1 MKADVSII
9 KNIEKHGIKTKFSI
23 CCMLFIE
30 NNYIRAEPEERNH
43 FFRERVLILE
53 RGNINA
59 EKHST
64 YPMPTVWQRQAH
76 GCSEPCKCGKTTA
89 IRPPA
94 LGQGGMDSQVSQ
106 VRQSNWHCPI
116 YKSIREATD
125 RGVTPS
131 LPHTNTSSSAP
142 TACSYTG
149 IPS

>member
-1 MKADVSII
+1 MFFLQFYSKNLKKARKKPLFSTGQLESKIFEII
-9 KNIEKHGIKTKFSI
+9 LKNIEKHGIKTKFSI

-89 IRPPA
+89 IRTRRN
-94 LGQGGMDSQVSQ
+94 GFSSV
-106 VRQSNWHCPI
+106 
-116 YKSIREATD
+116 
-125 RGVTPS
+125 PS
-131 LPHTNTSSSAP
+131 AAIKLALPHL
-142 TACSYTG
+142 
-149 IPS
+149 